1 MKTLAI
7 FGAGIA
13 GLSAAHE
20 LTQLGYRVS
29 VYEST
34 GEPGGFFRSSRA
46 GKDNMPSEYSW
57 HGMGP
62 WYNNTF
68 DLMREIPF
76 NEAGSIYD
84 LALSRTINFGI
95 FPDTGKAQFYD
106 EGFKSIPKMFRMSRA
121 EFARWL
127 YLMLKPVFDQG
138 SATHRLGR
146 SGYCHPRH
154 GIHCLFC
161 FIM

>member
-1 MKTLAI
+1 MKTIAI

-20 LTQLGYRVS
+20 LTQLGYSVS

-34 GEPGGFFRSSRA
+34 GGAGGFFRSSRV

-62 WYNNTF
+62 WYHNTF

-76 NEAGSIYD
+76 REAGSIYD
-84 LALSRTINFGI
+84 LSLSRPINFGI
-95 FPDTGKAQFYD
+95 FPNAGNAQFYD
-106 EGFKSIPKMFRMSRA
+106 EGFKSISKMFRMSTTD
-121 EFARWL
+121 FAR
-127 YLMLKPVFDQG
+127 G
-138 SATHRLGR
+138 S
-146 SGYCHPRH
+146 
-154 GIHCLFC
+154 I
-161 FIM
+161 